1 MDVQKGIQRKYGG
14 DITAEEKEVCG
25 CGADMTMWSEGKAVK
40 EI

>member
-1 MDVQKGIQRKYGG
+1 MGVQKGIRRKHEG

-25 CGADMTMWSEGKAVK
+25 CGADMTMWGEGKAVK

>member
-1 MDVQKGIQRKYGG
+1 VQKGIRRKYER

-25 CGADMTMWSEGKAVK
+25 CGADMTMWGEGKTVK